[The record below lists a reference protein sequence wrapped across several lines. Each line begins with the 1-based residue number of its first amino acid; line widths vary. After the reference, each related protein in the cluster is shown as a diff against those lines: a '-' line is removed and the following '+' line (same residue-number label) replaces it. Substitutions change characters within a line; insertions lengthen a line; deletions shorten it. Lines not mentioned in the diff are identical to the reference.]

1 MGLYPA
7 RGSTRRQLEVP
18 TMKRLLQSL
27 AKSLRAAPIA
37 PAPRHRTS
45 VRAAAFTIAEGL
57 ESRMLLAADLSG
69 GMLSKFNIP
78 TSAAGTGY
86 QPGIVTAAGG
96 GANGASS
103 TSDGDDTI
111 ERAHHKSIE
120 FTFDGTISDGL
131 DVDMFRFTVNKGKHV
146 TFDID
151 RPSGSQLDSVLRLFN
166 SAGQEVAVSDDDPSP
181 TEPNS
186 LESYIDFTF
195 TVSGTYYIAVS
206 GGFNDGYNAVTGA
219 GDVTS
224 PSTGRYHLIAQNY
237 QNRDS
242 NDTITTFEAT
252 LGKTDQYSDVISWD
266 TDVDLFRIKVDA
278 GDKIAFDIDPD
289 VNFPNDPLD
298 SYLRLMDDNNVQL
311 AANDDGDD
319 PTEPPNNPKG
329 PSYFEYTFA
338 EGGTYY
344 IGVSSSDNKTYN
356 DITGAGDT
364 TGGPIGHFTL
374 YTTLLNP

>member
-1 MGLYPA
+1 MN
-7 RGSTRRQLEVP
+7 S
-18 TMKRLLQSL
+18 LLRSL
-27 AKSLRAAPIA
+27 AKSLRAAPTAAA
-37 PAPRHRTS
+37 PTPRRS

-69 GMLSKFNIP
+69 GMLNKFNIP
-78 TSAAGTGY
+78 TNAAGTGY

-111 ERAHHKSIE
+111 ERAHHKSLE

-131 DVDMFRFTVNKGKHV
+131 DVDMFRFTARKGRHV

-224 PSTGRYHLIAQNY
+224 PSTGRYKLIAQDY
-237 QNRDS
+237 QNRDHD
-242 NDTITTFEAT
+242 DTIDTFQDT
-252 LGKTDQYSDVISWD
+252 LGKTDQASGFISFD
-266 TDVDLFRIKVDA
+266 TDVDLYRIKVNA
-278 GDKIAFDIDPD
+278 GDKIAFDIDSD
-289 VNFPNDPLD
+289 VAFPFDTVD
-298 SYLRLMDDNNVQL
+298 TYLRLLDDNNVQL

-319 PTEPPNNPKG
+319 PTEPPNAPPTGTPG
-329 PSYFEYTFA
+329 PSYFEYTFQ
-338 EGGTYY
+338 ESGTFY
-344 IGVSSSDNKTYN
+344 IGVSSAPNQTYN
-356 DITGAGDT
+356 IITGAGDT
-364 TGGPIGHFTL
+364 AGGPTFHYTL
-374 YTTLLNP
+374 FTTLLNP